1 MNEYGKHEVYKEKLG
16 SICEENNLTYSLRVD
31 RYPCTLTIKPL
42 GGMDAQLTMLEAD
55 DVSYIS
61 PDASI
66 VFAYIDGDLSIKISE
81 TFTIS
86 DALLSKIKRLFV
98 NLYSTWTQFFFR
110 YIMVHNLIQ
119 TEDIPA
125 LWGRTRLWTR
135 PTRMPQRPQERMP
148 STSFS
153 KAKTAMMRSNH
164 TAGGGRRPASLGRM

>member
-1 MNEYGKHEVYKEKLG
+1 MNESGKHEVYKEKLG

-86 DALLSKIKRLFV
+86 DALLSRIKRLFV

-110 YIMVHNLIQ
+110 YIMGHNLIQ

-125 LWGRTRLWTR
+125 LWSDQSGDEPDEDAT
-135 PTRMPQRPQERMP
+135 E
-148 STSFS
+148 
-153 KAKTAMMRSNH
+153 A
-164 TAGGGRRPASLGRM
+164 AGADAFDEFFQGEDSDDEE

>member
-1 MNEYGKHEVYKEKLG
+1 MNESGKHEVYKEKLS
-16 SICEENNLTYSLRVD
+16 SICEENNLTYSLRCD

-66 VFAYIDGDLSIKISE
+66 VFSFIDGDLSIKISE

-86 DALLSKIKRLFV
+86 DALLSKIRRLFI

-110 YIMVHNLIQ
+110 YVMDLGLLRA
-119 TEDIPA
+119 EDIPA
-125 LWGRTRLWTR
+125 HQGDPNEDGSDEPGDDAPDAAEGTDFD
-135 PTRMPQRPQERMP
+135 E
-148 STSFS
+148 FF
-153 KAKTAMMRSNH
+153 
-164 TAGGGRRPASLGRM
+164 AGEDDDGE

>member
-1 MNEYGKHEVYKEKLG
+1 MRKVFCDYCGQQAEYVDSKIIYGRSYGMMYL
-16 SICEENNLTYSLRVD
+16 LRVD
-31 RYPCTLTIKPL
+31 RYPCILTIKPL

-119 TEDIPA
+119 TEDNPA
-125 LWGRTRLWTR
+125 LWPNPFVDETDEDA
-135 PTRMPQRPQERMP
+135 PDDIEE
-148 STSFS
+148 
-153 KAKTAMMRSNH
+153 
-164 TAGGGRRPASLGRM
+164 

>member
-31 RYPCTLTIKPL
+31 RYPCILTIKPL

-55 DVSYIS
+55 DMSYIS

-110 YIMVHNLIQ
+110 YIVVHNLIQ
-119 TEDIPA
+119 TEDNPA
-125 LWGRTRLWTR
+125 LW
-135 PTRMPQRPQERMP
+135 PN
-148 STSFS
+148 SFVDETDED
-153 KAKTAMMRSNH
+153 ATEA
-164 TAGGGRRPASLGRM
+164 AGADAFDEFFQGEDSDDEE